1 MDWEQLFRK
10 PLKGGRLFC
19 RKDFTLEFQWVK
31 NKEYDHLCRKISRL
45 LLKKRALPVKAITKR
60 QVLNE
65 KIRNLRESRKTI
77 PTWV

>member
-1 MDWEQLFRK
+1 MDWEHLFRK
-10 PLKGGRLFC
+10 PLKGARLFC

-31 NKEYDHLCRKISRL
+31 NKEYDRLCRKISRL

-60 QVLNE
+60 QVLIE
-65 KIRNLRESRKTI
+65 KIRNLRESRETI